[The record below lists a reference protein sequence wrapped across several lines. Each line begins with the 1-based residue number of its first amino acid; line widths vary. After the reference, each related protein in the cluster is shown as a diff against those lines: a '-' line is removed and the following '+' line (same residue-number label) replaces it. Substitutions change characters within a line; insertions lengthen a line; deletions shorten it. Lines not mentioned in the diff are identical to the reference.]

1 LASDRTD
8 LGRYRPDGGPPF
20 RNSFESFNGGLFRLL
35 PFDADD
41 LPAVSGLMKRYE
53 GIKLPFADAVL
64 AHLAERENVV
74 SFRQACLNR
83 FT

>member
-1 LASDRTD
+1 
-8 LGRYRPDGGPPF
+8 
-20 RNSFESFNGGLFRLL
+20 LL